1 MQTISSTPLN
11 DIVKL
16 FRNILFLIQTSWICF
31 TEIPLY
37 FFTKN
42 YDLFIKR
49 FTKRLASINIL
60 YVKVF
65 QSLALNNS
73 IINDKLNNELLK
85 FADNAPFT
93 KYDIDYD
100 TLLRISKDYDIT
112 FENGFHEPINSG
124 MISLVYLAT
133 CNYTTNSII
142 IKIKRKN
149 IDEKLEHGID
159 NLLFFVNLLRFIPF
173 FKNYKISENIQN
185 NIDIIKQQTNFGK
198 EIENIKRMKKNCK
211 NLDYVKIPNVYDN
224 INNDFTNVIAM
235 SYIKG
240 KRFNEIDK
248 EDYVEFAKQVIKF
261 GIVTSLIHGFSHGD
275 FHVGNI
281 LFIKED
287 SEPASE
293 TETRETSET
302 TKTKYKL
309 GIIDFGIMTEIKE
322 PFKSNLLNCL
332 TSLFQES
339 SSVFLNN
346 FLNSGI
352 FEPRVIKDVLPQQV
366 YDNLINANIHLAEK
380 FLYSNNL
387 KQIHLFE
394 FFKIFFAFISKNTST
409 SVNNSYNLSNYG
421 IMLSE
426 DFILCQL
433 TLAMAN
439 GVTFALCQD
448 KTLQITNDVV
458 NDLFHTKLFIDE

>member
-1 MQTISSTPLN
+1 MQTIRFTPFN
-11 DIVKL
+11 YAVKL
-16 FRNILFLIQTSWICF
+16 FRNVLFLIQTFWICF

-73 IINDKLNNELLK
+73 IINDNLNNELLK

-93 KYDIDYD
+93 KDDIDYD
-100 TLLRISKDYDIT
+100 TLLRVSNDYNIVFND
-112 FENGFHEPINSG
+112 GVDKPVNSG

-133 CNYTTNSII
+133 CKYTTNSII

-149 IDEKLEHGID
+149 IDKRLQHGID
-159 NLLFFVNLLRFIPF
+159 NLLFFVNLLKFIPF
-173 FKNYKISENIQN
+173 FNNYKISENIQN
-185 NIDIIKQQTNFGK
+185 NIDIIKEQTNFGK

-211 NLDYVKIPNVYDN
+211 NLDYIKIPYVYDN
-224 INNDFTNVIAM
+224 INNDFTNLIAM

-248 EDYVEFAKQVIKF
+248 EDYIEFAKQVIKF

-287 SEPASE
+287 SESASE
-293 TETRETSET
+293 TEISET
-302 TKTKYKL
+302 TKPKYKL
-309 GIIDFGIMTEIKE
+309 GIIDFGIITEIKE

-339 SSVFLNN
+339 SIVFLNK

-352 FEPRVIKDVLPQQV
+352 FEPCLIKDVLPQDV
-366 YDNLINANIHLAEK
+366 YDNLINATIHLAEE

-394 FFKIFFAFISKNTST
+394 FFKIFFAFISKNNATSE
-409 SVNNSYNLSNYG
+409 NNSYNLSKYG
-421 IMLSE
+421 IVLSE
-426 DFILCQL
+426 DFVLCQL

-458 NDLFHTKLFIDE
+458 NDLFHTKLFME

>member
-1 MQTISSTPLN
+1 MQTMQKKKFTFI

-16 FRNILFLIQTSWICF
+16 LRNTVFLIQTSWICF
-31 TEIPLY
+31 TEFSLY

-73 IINDKLNNELLK
+73 IINDKINNELLK

-100 TLLRISKDYDIT
+100 TLLQLSVDYDIV
-112 FENGFHEPINSG
+112 FKNGFDNPINSG
-124 MISLVYLAT
+124 MISLVYLARY
-133 CNYTTNSII
+133 NNDTNSII

-149 IDEKLEHGID
+149 IDQKLEEGID
-159 NLLFFVNLLRFIPF
+159 NLLFFINLLKFVPF
-173 FKNYKISENIQN
+173 FTNYKISENIQN
-185 NIDIIKQQTNFGK
+185 NIDVIKQQTNFSN
-198 EIENIKRMKKNCK
+198 EIKNIKRMQHNCK
-211 NLDYVKIPNVYDN
+211 NINYVKIPCLYEN
-224 INNDFTNVIAM
+224 INDNFPNVIAM
-235 SYIKG
+235 GYING

-248 EDYVEFAKQVIKF
+248 EDYIEFAKQVIKF

-281 LFIKED
+281 LFIKEE
-287 SEPASE
+287 SENENP
-293 TETRETSET
+293 
-302 TKTKYKL
+302 KYKL
-309 GIIDFGIMTEIKE
+309 GIIDFGIMTEIQE

-332 TSLFQES
+332 TSVFQES
-339 SSVFLNN
+339 SIVFLNK

-352 FEPRVIKDVLPQQV
+352 FEPCIIKDLLPEKI
-366 YDNLINANIHLAEK
+366 YDNLINLNIQLLED
-380 FLYSNNL
+380 FLYSKNL

-394 FFKIFFAFISKNTST
+394 FFKILFAFINNNTST
-409 SVNNSYNLSNYG
+409 SGNNSYNLLKYG
-421 IMLSE
+421 IVPSSNFIQLQLS
-426 DFILCQL
+426 
-433 TLAMAN
+433 LAMAN

-448 KTLQITNDVV
+448 KTMQLTNDVV
-458 NDLFHTKLFIDE
+458 NDLFHTKLFMDE